1 MMTTAKRMQRMQRML
16 QDASLMPAAT
26 IDPSVH
32 YQRREDRAMLL
43 LMAPALIVIVVLL
56 VVPLAW
62 LSWAS
67 VWHDG
72 GFTIANYKRIFTGA
86 YLDTFLLTFKL
97 SFIVTAITLLL
108 GYPVAYFAA
117 SISPRWSALVLGM
130 VILPFW
136 TSVLVRTY
144 AWLVLLQR
152 TGLIN
157 KALLGMGLIDRPL
170 QLSYNQ
176 FGTVIAMV
184 HILLPFM
191 VLPLYSAMQKI
202 PRNLS
207 QAGASLGG
215 SPVHV
220 FLRVFLPL
228 SMSGVLAGVTL
239 VFILCLG
246 FYITPELMGGG
257 KSMMVSMIVSRNVE
271 IYNSWGAASAVS
283 VALLVCVFAIFYA
296 VSRVIPLEK
305 TLGAK

>member
-1 MMTTAKRMQRMQRML
+1 MQT
-16 QDASLMPAAT
+16 SPA
-26 IDPSVH
+26 DPSLL
-32 YQRREDRAMLL
+32 YQRREDRTMLL
-43 LMAPALIVIVVLL
+43 LMTPALLVIVLLL

-62 LSWAS
+62 LSWQS
-67 VWHDG
+67 IWNH
-72 GFTIANYKRIFTGA
+72 GFTFENYRRVLSGV

-97 SFIVTAITLLL
+97 SVIVTVVTLLL
-108 GYPVAYFAA
+108 GYSVAYFAA
-117 SISPRWSALVLGM
+117 SVSPKFSALILGM

-152 TGLIN
+152 TGVIN
-157 KALLGMGLIDRPL
+157 KALMATGLIDHPL
-170 QLSYNQ
+170 QLAYNQ
-176 FGTVIAMV
+176 LGTVVAMV

-202 PRNLS
+202 PQNLS

-215 SPVHV
+215 SPLHV
-220 FLRVFLPL
+220 FARVFLPL
-228 SMSGVLAGVTL
+228 SMSGVIAGVTL

-257 KSMMVSMIVSRNVE
+257 RSVMVSMVVSRNVE

-283 VALLVCVFAIFYA
+283 VVLLVCVFAIFYA
-296 VSRVIPLEK
+296 ASRVVPLEK

>member
-1 MMTTAKRMQRMQRML
+1 MH
-16 QDASLMPAAT
+16 AAT
-26 IDPSVH
+26 LDPTVRH
-32 YQRREDRAMLL
+32 QRREDRTMLL
-43 LMAPALIVIVVLL
+43 LMTPALLVVIVLL
-56 VVPLAW
+56 VAPLVW
-62 LSWAS
+62 LSWQS
-67 VWHDG
+67 FVHDG
-72 GFTIANYKRIFTGA
+72 AVSLVNYRRVFTGA

-97 SFIVTAITLLL
+97 SFIVTLITLLL

-117 SISPRWSALVLGM
+117 SLSPRWSALVLGM

-176 FGTVIAMV
+176 FGTIIAMV

-191 VLPLYSAMQKI
+191 VLPLFSAMQKI
-202 PRNLS
+202 APNLS

-215 SPVHV
+215 SPLHV

-239 VFILCLG
+239 VFVLCLG

-271 IYNSWGAASAVS
+271 IYNSWGAASSVS
-283 VALLVCVFAIFYA
+283 VVLLICVFAIFYA

>member
-1 MMTTAKRMQRMQRML
+1 MHAVST
-16 QDASLMPAAT
+16 
-26 IDPSVH
+26 DPSVRH
-32 YQRREDRAMLL
+32 QQREDRAMLL
-43 LMAPALIVIVVLL
+43 LMAPALFVVVVLL

-62 LSWAS
+62 LSWES
-67 VWHDG
+67 IYHDG
-72 GFTIANYKRIFTGA
+72 GFTLANYKRVFTGA

-97 SFIVTAITLLL
+97 SLIVTVITLLL

-130 VILPFW
+130 VMLPFW

-202 PRNLS
+202 PANLS
-207 QAGASLGG
+207 LAGASLGG

>member
-1 MMTTAKRMQRMQRML
+1 MTTAKRML
-16 QDASLMPAAT
+16 QEPTLIQATESDPAT
-26 IDPSVH
+26 RH
-32 YQRREDRAMLL
+32 QRREDRTMLL
-43 LMAPALIVIVVLL
+43 LMTPALLVIVVLL

-62 LSWAS
+62 LSWQS
-67 VWHDG
+67 IWHDG
-72 GFTIANYKRIFTGA
+72 FTLDNYRRMFTGA
-86 YLDTFLLTFKL
+86 YVDTFLLTFKL
-97 SFIVTAITLLL
+97 SIVVTVVTLAL
-108 GYPVAYFAA
+108 GYPVAYLAA
-117 SISPRWSALVLGM
+117 SLPPKLSALVLGM

-152 TGLIN
+152 TGLVN
-157 KALLGMGLIDRPL
+157 KALIASGLIDRPV
-170 QLSYNQ
+170 QLAYNQ
-176 FGTVIAMV
+176 FGTILAMV

-202 PRNLS
+202 PPNLS

-215 SPVHV
+215 SPLHV

-228 SMSGVLAGVTL
+228 SMSGVFAGVTL
-239 VFILCLG
+239 VFVLCLG

-257 KSMMVSMIVSRNVE
+257 KSIMVSMVVSRNVE

-283 VALLVCVFAIFYA
+283 VVLLVCVGAIFYA
-296 VSRVIPLEK
+296 ASRVVPLEK

>member
-1 MMTTAKRMQRMQRML
+1 MQTAAL
-16 QDASLMPAAT
+16 
-26 IDPSVH
+26 DPSVRH
-32 YQRREDRAMLL
+32 QQREDRAMLL
-43 LMAPALIVIVVLL
+43 LLAPALFVVVVLL

-62 LSWAS
+62 LSWQS

-72 GFTIANYKRIFTGA
+72 GFTFVNYQRIFTGA

-97 SFIVTAITLLL
+97 SAIVTGMTLLL

-117 SISPRWSALVLGM
+117 SVSPRWSALILGM

-157 KALLGMGLIDRPL
+157 KALLEMGLVDRPV
-170 QLSYNQ
+170 QLAYNQ
-176 FGTVIAMV
+176 FGTVLAMV

-202 PRNLS
+202 PPNLS

-215 SPVHV
+215 SPWHV
-220 FLRVFLPL
+220 FWRVFLPL
-228 SMSGVLAGVTL
+228 SLSGVVAGVTL
-239 VFILCLG
+239 VFVLCLG

-257 KSMMVSMIVSRNVE
+257 KSIMVSMVVSRNVE

-283 VALLVCVFAIFYA
+283 VVLLVCVFAIFYA
-296 VSRVIPLEK
+296 ASRVIPLEK

>member
-1 MMTTAKRMQRMQRML
+1 MTH
-16 QDASLMPAAT
+16 ASTL
-26 IDPSVH
+26 DPTVRH
-32 YQRREDRAMLL
+32 QRREDRAMLL
-43 LMAPALIVIVVLL
+43 LMAPALLVVIVLL
-56 VVPLAW
+56 VAPLAW
-62 LSWAS
+62 LSWQS
-67 VWHDG
+67 FMHDG
-72 GFTIANYKRIFTGA
+72 AFSLVNYKRVFTGA

-97 SFIVTAITLLL
+97 SFIVTVVTLLL

-176 FGTVIAMV
+176 FGTIIAMV

-191 VLPLYSAMQKI
+191 VLPLFSAMQKI
-202 PRNLS
+202 APNLS

-215 SPVHV
+215 SPLHV

-239 VFILCLG
+239 VFVLCLG

-271 IYNSWGAASAVS
+271 IYNSWGAASSVS
-283 VALLVCVFAIFYA
+283 VVLLICVFAVFYA
-296 VSRVIPLEK
+296 VTRVIPLEK

>member
-1 MMTTAKRMQRMQRML
+1 MMTTAKRIL
-16 QDASLMPAAT
+16 QDPSLMQTAT
-26 IDPSVH
+26 MDPSVH
-32 YQRREDRAMLL
+32 HQQREDRAMLL
-43 LMAPALIVIVVLL
+43 LLAPALFVVVVLL

-62 LSWAS
+62 LSWQS
-67 VWHDG
+67 IWHDG
-72 GFTIANYKRIFTGA
+72 GFTLVNYQRIFTGT
-86 YLDTFLLTFKL
+86 YLDTFLMTFKL
-97 SFIVTAITLLL
+97 SVIVTGVTLLL

-117 SISPRWSALVLGM
+117 SVSPRWSALILGM

-157 KALLGMGLIDRPL
+157 KALLEMGLIDRPV
-170 QLSYNQ
+170 QLAYNQ
-176 FGTVIAMV
+176 FGTILAMV

-202 PRNLS
+202 PANLS

-215 SPVHV
+215 SPLHV
-220 FLRVFLPL
+220 FWRVFLPL
-228 SMSGVLAGVTL
+228 SMSGVVAGVTL
-239 VFILCLG
+239 VFVLCLG

-257 KSMMVSMIVSRNVE
+257 KSIMVSMVVSRNVE

-283 VALLVCVFAIFYA
+283 VVLLLCVFAIFYA
-296 VSRVIPLEK
+296 ASRVIPLEK

>member
-1 MMTTAKRMQRMQRML
+1 MMTTAKHVLQEQTVMQ
-16 QDASLMPAAT
+16 ATT
-26 IDPSVH
+26 IDPSVRH
-32 YQRREDRAMLL
+32 QQREDRAMLL
-43 LMAPALIVIVVLL
+43 LMAPALLVVVVLL

-62 LSWAS
+62 LSWQS
-67 VWHDG
+67 IYHDG
-72 GFTIANYKRIFTGA
+72 AFTLVNYQRVFTGT
-86 YLDTFLLTFKL
+86 YLDTFLMTFKL
-97 SFIVTAITLLL
+97 SIIVTGITLLL

-117 SISPRWSALVLGM
+117 SVPPKWSALILGM

-152 TGLIN
+152 TGLVN
-157 KALLGMGLIDRPL
+157 KALLSMGLIDRPL

-176 FGTVIAMV
+176 FGTIVAMV

-202 PRNLS
+202 PGNLS

-215 SPVHV
+215 SPLHV
-220 FLRVFLPL
+220 FWRVFLPL
-228 SMSGVLAGVTL
+228 SMSGVVAGVTL
-239 VFILCLG
+239 VFVLCLG

-257 KSMMVSMIVSRNVE
+257 KSIMVSMVVSRNVE

-283 VALLVCVFAIFYA
+283 VVLLVCVFAIFYA
-296 VSRVIPLEK
+296 ASRVIPLEK

>member
-1 MMTTAKRMQRMQRML
+1 MMTTAKRIL
-16 QDASLMPAAT
+16 EGHALMPAST
-26 IDPSVH
+26 IDPSVRH
-32 YQRREDRAMLL
+32 QQREDRAMLL
-43 LMAPALIVIVVLL
+43 LLAPALFVIVVLL

-62 LSWAS
+62 LSWQS
-67 VWHDG
+67 IWHDG
-72 GFTIANYKRIFTGA
+72 GFTLANYQRMFTGT

-108 GYPVAYFAA
+108 GYPVAYFAT
-117 SISPRWSALVLGM
+117 SLPPKLSALILGM

-152 TGLIN
+152 TGLVN
-157 KALLGMGLIDRPL
+157 KALMASGLIDHPI
-170 QLSYNQ
+170 QLAYNQ
-176 FGTVIAMV
+176 FGTIIAMV

-202 PRNLS
+202 PSNLS

-215 SPVHV
+215 SPLHV
-220 FLRVFLPL
+220 FWRVFLPL
-228 SMSGVLAGVTL
+228 SMSGVVAGVTL

-257 KSMMVSMIVSRNVE
+257 KSIMVSMVVSRNVE

-283 VALLVCVFAIFYA
+283 VVLLICVFAIFYA
-296 VSRVIPLEK
+296 ASRVIPLEK

>member
-1 MMTTAKRMQRMQRML
+1 ML
-16 QDASLMPAAT
+16 QGTTLMHVTGSDPAAR
-26 IDPSVH
+26 
-32 YQRREDRAMLL
+32 YQRREDRTMLL
-43 LMAPALIVIVVLL
+43 LMTPALLVIAVLL
-56 VVPLAW
+56 IVPLAW
-62 LSWAS
+62 LSWQS
-67 VWHDG
+67 IYHDG
-72 GFTIANYKRIFTGA
+72 FTLENYRRMFTGV
-86 YLDTFLLTFKL
+86 YLETFLLTFKL
-97 SFIVTAITLLL
+97 SIIVTVITLLL

-117 SISPRWSALVLGM
+117 ALPPKPSALVLGM

-152 TGLIN
+152 TGLVN
-157 KALLGMGLIDRPL
+157 KALIASGLVDRPV
-170 QLSYNQ
+170 QLAYNQ

-202 PRNLS
+202 PSNLS

-215 SPVHV
+215 SPLHV

-228 SMSGVLAGVTL
+228 SMSGVFAGVTL
-239 VFILCLG
+239 VFVLCLG

-257 KSMMVSMIVSRNVE
+257 KSIMVSMVVSRNVE

-283 VALLVCVFAIFYA
+283 VVLLICVFAIFYA
-296 VSRVIPLEK
+296 ASRVVPLEK

>member
-1 MMTTAKRMQRMQRML
+1 MHAVST
-16 QDASLMPAAT
+16 
-26 IDPSVH
+26 DPSVRH
-32 YQRREDRAMLL
+32 QQREDRAMLL
-43 LMAPALIVIVVLL
+43 LMAPALFVVVVLL

-62 LSWAS
+62 LSWES
-67 VWHDG
+67 IYHDG
-72 GFTIANYKRIFTGA
+72 GFTLANYKRVFTGA

-97 SFIVTAITLLL
+97 SLIVTVITLLL

-157 KALLGMGLIDRPL
+157 KVLLGMGLIDRPL

-202 PRNLS
+202 PTNLS

-239 VFILCLG
+239 TFILCLG